1 MFKLRPYQEEALRKI
16 KWAMDLE
23 GNDVIQIPTGG
34 GKSLVI
40 AETANYL
47 QKDILI
53 LQPSV
58 EILEQNRAKLLQ
70 YVHEGETSIYSAS
83 LKEKEIN
90 KYTFA
95 TIGSIYQLAKEFSH
109 FDLWLLDEL
118 HLLNPKDT
126 DTMFGQL
133 KKEVDE
139 IRTRMGKSPVK
150 IIGFTATPYR
160 IFPTYFRGQ
169 NPRTGEWGLYQSNS
183 IKVVTRVLPKAKKGQ
198 KGKKFWDR
206 ILYSIDAGD
215 LIKQGYLSPLEY
227 VDKTKITQD
236 LVPLNKGRTDF
247 DMEEYDRIVRD
258 MDVDIV
264 HLVREA
270 ALNHK
275 AVLVFCNS
283 IEQSGRLS
291 AYFGN
296 SSASVSSKSKPKE
309 RAEIIGGFKSGK
321 YKIVFNV
328 GVLTT
333 GFDFP
338 ELDAI
343 VLLRPTRS
351 VALYYQMLGRG
362 TRLSPG
368 KKSCTVYDWSDSVKK
383 IGRLETIKLAKVENK
398 WNIVTETKP
407 EGWHGVEL
415 YKFEVEKK
423 EKQGLDLFA
432 KH

>member
-1 MFKLRPYQEEALRKI
+1 MRPTLRNYQLECLSKI
-16 KWAMDLE
+16 KWDM
-23 GNDVIQIPTGG
+23 GNDGNSVVAIPTGG

-40 AETANYL
+40 AEVANYL

-58 EILEQNRAKLLQ
+58 EILEQNKGKLLQ
-70 YVHEGETSIYSAS
+70 YVAENEVSVFSAS
-83 LKEKEIN
+83 LGEKEIN

-95 TIGSIYQLAKEFSH
+95 TIGSIFKLAEQFAH

-118 HLLNPKDT
+118 HLLNPKDS

-139 IRTRMGKSPVK
+139 IRAMKNLAPIK

-160 IFPTYFRGQ
+160 IFPTYFKGQ

-183 IKVVTRVLPKAKKGQ
+183 IKVVTRVLPKKKKGEQ
-198 KGKKFWDR
+198 KQPKFWDR
-206 ILYSIDAGD
+206 MLYSIDAGD

-247 DMEEYDRIVRD
+247 DMEAYDRMVAS

-283 IEQSGRLS
+283 IEQSQRLS

-309 RAEIIGGFKSGK
+309 RAEIIGGFKNGK

-368 KKSCTVYDWSDSVKK
+368 KKCCTVYDWSDSVKR
-383 IGRLETIKLAKVENK
+383 IGRLETIKLTKVENK

-415 YKFEVEKK
+415 YKFVVKK
-423 EKQGLDLFA
+423 LANQGLDL
-432 KH
+432 

>member
-1 MFKLRPYQEEALRKI
+1 MAKFTLRPYQQQALEKI
-16 KWAMDLE
+16 KWGLSLE
-23 GNDVIQIPTGG
+23 GNSVVSIPTGG

-40 AETANYL
+40 AELADYL
-47 QKDILI
+47 NQDILI

-58 EILEQNRAKLLQ
+58 EILEQNKNKLLQ
-70 YVHEGETSIYSAS
+70 YVNEEEVSVFSAS
-83 LKEKEIN
+83 LGEKNIK

-95 TIGSIYQLAKEFSH
+95 TIGSIYKIPEQFAH
-109 FDLWLLDEL
+109 FKIVLLDEL
-118 HLLNPKDT
+118 HLLNPKAT
-126 DTMFGQL
+126 GSMFSKFL
-133 KKEVDE
+133 KG
-139 IRTRMGKSPVK
+139 MGNPKV
-150 IIGFTATPYR
+150 IGFTATPYR
-160 IFPTYFRGQ
+160 IFPTYFKGQ
-169 NPRTGEWGLYQSNS
+169 NPRTEEWGLYQSNS
-183 IKVVTRVLPKAKKGQ
+183 IKVVTRLKE
-198 KGKKFWDR
+198 KFWAR

-247 DMEEYDRIVRD
+247 DMEEYDKMVKA

-270 ALNHK
+270 ALKHK

-283 IEQSGRLS
+283 IEQSQRLS

-309 RAEIIGGFKSGK
+309 RTEIIGGFKSGK

-368 KKSCTVYDWSDSVKK
+368 KKCCTVYDWSDSVKK

-415 YKFEVEKK
+415 YKFEVKKK

>member
-1 MFKLRPYQEEALRKI
+1 MRPTLRPYQLECLSKI
-16 KWAMDLE
+16 KWDMGNE
-23 GNDVIQIPTGG
+23 GNSVVAIPTGG

-40 AETANYL
+40 AELAKYL
-47 QKDILI
+47 NQDILI

-58 EILEQNRAKLLQ
+58 EILEQNREKLLQ
-70 YVHEGETSIYSAS
+70 YVPENETSVYSAS
-83 LKEKEIN
+83 LGEKIIN

-95 TIGSIYQLAKEFSH
+95 TIGSIYKIPEQFAH
-109 FDLWLLDEL
+109 FKIVILDEL

-126 DTMFGQL
+126 DTMFGEL
-133 KKEVDE
+133 LSG
-139 IRTRMGKSPVK
+139 MGNPKV
-150 IIGFTATPYR
+150 IGFTATPYR
-160 IFPTYFRGQ
+160 IFPTYFTGT
-169 NPRTGEWGLYQSNS
+169 NPRTGEYGLYQSNS
-183 IKVVTRVLPKAKKGQ
+183 IKVVTRVLPKKEKGETKQ
-198 KGKKFWDR
+198 KKFWGR
-206 ILYSIDAGD
+206 MLYSIDAGD
-215 LIKQGYLSPLEY
+215 LIKQGYLSPLKY

-247 DMEEYDRIVRD
+247 DMEAYDKMVAQ

-283 IEQSGRLS
+283 IEQSQRLS

-296 SSASVSSKSKPKE
+296 SSRSVSSKSKPKE
-309 RAEIIGGFKSGK
+309 REAIIQGFKNGTFP
-321 YKIVFNV
+321 IVFNV

-368 KKSCTVYDWSDSVKK
+368 KKCCTVYDWSDSVKK

-415 YKFEVEKK
+415 YKFEVKKK

>member
-1 MFKLRPYQEEALRKI
+1 MFKLRPYQQQALEKI
-16 KWAMDLE
+16 KWAMTLE
-23 GNDVIQIPTGG
+23 GNDVVQIPTGG

-40 AETANYL
+40 AEVANYL

-70 YVHEGETSIYSAS
+70 YVHEGETSVYSAS
-83 LKEKEIN
+83 LGEKEIN

-95 TIGSIYQLAKEFSH
+95 TIGSIYKLAEDFAH

-118 HLLNPKDT
+118 HLLNPKST
-126 DTMFGQL
+126 GSMFGKL
-133 KKEVDE
+133 IKEVNY
-139 IRTRMGKSPVK
+139 IRERTNRPPVK

-160 IFPTYFRGQ
+160 IFPTYFKGQ
-169 NPRTGEWGLYQSNS
+169 DPRTGEWGLYQSNS
-183 IKVVTRVLPKAKKGQ
+183 IKVVTRLKE
-198 KGKKFWDR
+198 KFWAR

-227 VDKTKITQD
+227 VDKTKIRQD

-247 DMEEYDRIVRD
+247 DMDAYDQIVQK

-264 HLVREA
+264 NLVRGA
-270 ALNHK
+270 ALQHK

-283 IEQSGRLS
+283 IAQSQRLS
-291 AYFGN
+291 AHFGDQ
-296 SSASVSSKSKPKE
+296 SRSVSSKSKPKE
-309 RAEIIGGFKSGK
+309 RAEIIGGFKDGK

-368 KKSCTVYDWSDSVKK
+368 KKCCTVYDWSDSVKR
-383 IGRLETIKLAKVENK
+383 IGKLETIRLAKVENK

-407 EGWHGVEL
+407 EGWHGIEL
-415 YKFEVEKK
+415 YKFVVKTLE
-423 EKQGLDLFA
+423 G
-432 KH
+432 

>member
-1 MFKLRPYQEEALRKI
+1 MGKFTLRPYQQHALEKI
-16 KWAMDLE
+16 KWDM
-23 GNDVIQIPTGG
+23 GNDGNSVVAIPTGG

-40 AETANYL
+40 AEVANYL

-70 YVHEGETSIYSAS
+70 YVLEKETAIYSAS
-83 LKEKEIN
+83 LKGKEVG

-95 TIGSIYQLAKEFSH
+95 TIGSIYKLAEDFAH

-139 IRTRMGKSPVK
+139 IRVRIGRPPVK

-160 IFPTYFRGQ
+160 IFPTYFKGQ
-169 NPRTGEWGLYQSNS
+169 NPRTGEWGLYKSNS
-183 IKVVTRVLPKAKKGQ
+183 LKVVTRVLPKDRKK
-198 KGKKFWDR
+198 KKFWDR

-247 DMEEYDRIVRD
+247 DMEAYDQMVKS

-264 HLVREA
+264 NLVKVAEEK
-270 ALNHK
+270 HK

-283 IEQSGRLS
+283 IEQSQRLS
-291 AYFGN
+291 AYFGQR
-296 SSASVSSKSKPKE
+296 SRSVSSKSKPKE
-309 RAEIIGGFKSGK
+309 RTEIIQGFKNGVFN
-321 YKIVFNV
+321 IVFNV

-368 KKSCTVYDWSDSVKK
+368 KKCCTVYDWSDSVKR

-415 YKFEVEKK
+415 YKFVVKK
-423 EKQGLDLFA
+423 LANQGLDL
-432 KH
+432 

>member
-1 MFKLRPYQEEALRKI
+1 MSRFTLRPYQQQALEKI
-16 KWAMDLE
+16 KWAMELE
-23 GNDVIQIPTGG
+23 GNDVVQIPTGG

-40 AETANYL
+40 AELANYL
-47 QKDILI
+47 NQDILI

-58 EILEQNRAKLLQ
+58 EILEQNKAKLEQ
-70 YVHEGETSIYSAS
+70 YVASDDISVYSAS
-83 LKEKEIN
+83 LGEKEIK

-95 TIGSIYQLAKEFSH
+95 TIGSIYKIPEQFAH
-109 FDLWLLDEL
+109 FKIVILDEL

-126 DTMFGQL
+126 DTMFGDL
-133 KKEVDE
+133 LNG
-139 IRTRMGKSPVK
+139 MGNPKV
-150 IIGFTATPYR
+150 IGFTATPYR
-160 IFPTYFRGQ
+160 IFPTYFKGQ
-169 NPRTGEWGLYQSNS
+169 NPRTGEYGLYQSNS
-183 IKVVTRVLPKAKKGQ
+183 IKVVTRVLPKDRKK
-198 KGKKFWDR
+198 KKFWDR

-215 LIKQGYLSPLEY
+215 LIKQGYLSPLQY

-247 DMEEYDRIVRD
+247 DMEAYDRMVAS

-283 IEQSGRLS
+283 IEQSQRLS

-296 SSASVSSKSKPKE
+296 SSASVSSKSKVKE
-309 RAEIIGGFKSGK
+309 RAEIIGGFKNGK

-368 KKSCTVYDWSDSVKK
+368 KTHCTVYDWSDSVKR

-415 YKFEVEKK
+415 YKFVVKK
-423 EKQGLDLFA
+423 LPNMG
-432 KH
+432 

>member
-1 MFKLRPYQEEALRKI
+1 MT
-16 KWAMDLE
+16 LE
-23 GNDVIQIPTGG
+23 GNDVVQIPTGG

-40 AETANYL
+40 AEVANYL

-70 YVHEGETSIYSAS
+70 YVHEGETSVYSAS
-83 LKEKEIN
+83 LGEKEIN

-95 TIGSIYQLAKEFSH
+95 TIGSIYKLAEDFAH

-118 HLLNPKDT
+118 HLLNPKST
-126 DTMFGQL
+126 GSMFGKL
-133 KKEVDE
+133 IKEVNY
-139 IRTRMGKSPVK
+139 IRERTNRPPVK

-160 IFPTYFRGQ
+160 IFPTYFKGQ
-169 NPRTGEWGLYQSNS
+169 DPRTGEWGLYQSNS
-183 IKVVTRVLPKAKKGQ
+183 IKVVTRLKE
-198 KGKKFWDR
+198 KFWAR

-227 VDKTKITQD
+227 VDKTKIRQD

-247 DMEEYDRIVRD
+247 DMDAYDQIVQK

-264 HLVREA
+264 NLVRGA
-270 ALNHK
+270 ALQHK

-283 IEQSGRLS
+283 IAQSQRLS
-291 AYFGN
+291 AHFGDQ
-296 SSASVSSKSKPKE
+296 SRSVSSKSKPKE
-309 RAEIIGGFKSGK
+309 RAEIIGGFKDGK

-368 KKSCTVYDWSDSVKK
+368 KKCCTVYDWSDSVKR
-383 IGRLETIKLAKVENK
+383 IGKLETIRLAKVENK

-407 EGWHGVEL
+407 EGWHGIEL
-415 YKFEVEKK
+415 YKFVVKTLE
-423 EKQGLDLFA
+423 G
-432 KH
+432 